1 MLPYLH
7 WKICKG
13 LQIKRGREL
22 LLYAIQSLNI
32 FVAVSFVTR
41 LAESSL
47 HRLAVFTISQP
58 LVQGSSGYSK
68 HTAPCNQPRSSNL
81 LCSSSACQ
89 PHLSRR
95 PTEQPQ
101 IAAFRDIR
109 FTTGTELVLNFKL
122 SRKVAH

>member
-47 HRLAVFTISQP
+47 HRLAVFTISQAVSP
-58 LVQGSSGYSK
+58 GIFRLQQAHGPMRAAPKHCTSK
-68 HTAPCNQPRSSNL
+68 Q
-81 LCSSSACQ
+81 
-89 PHLSRR
+89 
-95 PTEQPQ
+95 
-101 IAAFRDIR
+101 
-109 FTTGTELVLNFKL
+109 
-122 SRKVAH
+122 